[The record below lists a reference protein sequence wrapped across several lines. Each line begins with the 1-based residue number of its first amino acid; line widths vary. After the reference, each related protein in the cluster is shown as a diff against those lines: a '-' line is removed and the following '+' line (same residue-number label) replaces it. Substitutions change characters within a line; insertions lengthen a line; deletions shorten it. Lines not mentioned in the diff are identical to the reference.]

1 MPAFWRRKMYAI
13 VNISGKQFKAT
24 EGARVRIPRQTGD
37 AGTKVTF
44 DNVLLIHDGS
54 STQIGTPTVKGAT
67 VTATVID
74 HGREKKILIYKKK
87 RRKGYQRKN
96 GHRQWFTEIEIQ
108 KIKATTT
115 KKKKPAKK
123 ADSKVGK
130 EAKKEE

>member
-1 MPAFWRRKMYAI
+1 MYAI

-54 STQIGTPTVKGAT
+54 STQIGTPKVTGAT

-96 GHRQWFTEIEIQ
+96 GHRQWFSEVEIQ
-108 KIKATTT
+108 KIKATAT
-115 KKKKPAKK
+115 KTKKPAKK
-123 ADSKVGK
+123 ADSKVK
-130 EAKKEE
+130 EAAKEEE